1 MKRFALAVAALAA
14 SAGFAA
20 AQDAPPKVQAQCQSC
35 HGPHGDSS
43 DAHTPRLNGQTANYL
58 QSRLKSFRDPT
69 RQSIAAIHAM
79 WDISSHVGDEDIPAI
94 AQYYARQTPTAPSGK
109 NSARAKQGAR
119 LYALGAKGIP
129 ACASCHGAHGEGTAI
144 APRLAGQ
151 HGLYLDYQ
159 ITAFTVTMRAQG
171 TMNHTA
177 LDITQPQIDALV
189 AYLAKD

>member
-1 MKRFALAVAALAA
+1 MKRFAFAAAALAV
-14 SAGFAA
+14 SAGFAT
-20 AQDAPPKVQAQCQSC
+20 AQDMPPKVQAQCQSC
-35 HGPHGDSS
+35 HGPRGDST

-69 RQSIAAIHAM
+69 RQTPPAIHAM
-79 WDISSHVGDEDIPAI
+79 WDIANHVGDEDIPAI
-94 AQYYARQTPTAPSGK
+94 AQYYASQMPTPPSGA
-109 NSARAKQGAR
+109 NSALAKRGAR

-129 ACASCHGAHGEGTAI
+129 ACASCHGARGEGTMM

-151 HGLYLDYQ
+151 HGVYLDYQ
-159 ITAFTVTMRAQG
+159 ITAFMVTMRDQN

-177 LDITQPQIDALV
+177 LDISQPQIDALV